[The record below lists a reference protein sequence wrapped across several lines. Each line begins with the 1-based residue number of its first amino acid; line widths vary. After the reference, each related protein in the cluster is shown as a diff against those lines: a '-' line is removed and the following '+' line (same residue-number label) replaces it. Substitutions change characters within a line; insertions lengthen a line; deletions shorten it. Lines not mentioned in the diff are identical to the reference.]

1 MERKNFFS
9 TLIVALSFITVSAQD
24 IPQSQVPAVVINS
37 FQQKFPKAA
46 DMDWELKGD
55 LYEVEFETG
64 LLGTDHEAWFNKTGK
79 MIKHKEDVSKR
90 DLPKTVTAKLNQ
102 DFPGYRIDDVKK
114 ITEGQ
119 KVTYTLEAKKGLDEW
134 KIAIDIQGKVL
145 SKIAD

>member
-79 MIKHKEDVSKR
+79 MIKHKEDISKR
-90 DLPKTVTAKLNQ
+90 DLSKTVTAKLNQ

-114 ITEGQ
+114 VTEGQ

-134 KIAIDIQGKVL
+134 KIAIDAQGKVL